1 MPKLLPFGLCC
12 DFGNGWKKMT
22 KTKCCTI
29 RLLNKSYDIKC
40 PEQEQQSLQL
50 AAQKLNELLLKSKT
64 QFKTLDNVQVLVLAA
79 LHLSHELI
87 TSQSQQK
94 EQRHQLTEFIS
105 NLENKIG
112 LVANNTTQTTVITE
126 NV

>member
-1 MPKLLPFGLCC
+1 
-12 DFGNGWKKMT
+12 MT
-22 KTKCCTI
+22 KTKCYTI

-40 PEQEQQSLQL
+40 PEDEQQSLQL
-50 AAQKLNELLLKSKT
+50 AAQKLNEQLLKKKAE
-64 QFKTLDNVQVLVLAA
+64 FKKLDDVQALVLAA

-105 NLENKIG
+105 TLESKISK
-112 LVANNTTQTTVITE
+112 VAESEPLESVK
-126 NV
+126 